1 MGDPEEVLARVEP
14 AVQGVD
20 LRAEAVEALEEG
32 VKLAVVE
39 RLPFH
44 GR

>member
-1 MGDPEEVLARVEP
+1 M
-14 AVQGVD
+14 D
-20 LRAEAVEALEEG
+20 LGAEAVEALEQR

-44 GR
+44 GG